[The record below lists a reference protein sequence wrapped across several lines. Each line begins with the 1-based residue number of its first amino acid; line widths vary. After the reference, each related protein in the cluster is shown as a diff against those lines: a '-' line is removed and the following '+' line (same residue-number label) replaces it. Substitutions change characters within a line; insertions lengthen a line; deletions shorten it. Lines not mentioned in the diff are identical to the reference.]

1 MGLVKSVFGKKHQIG
16 VQGAEVDT
24 GAIAV
29 AWGNSFRPEEE
40 EGNESSGRLAGKR
53 GRKDIQGGAWGLGT
67 EKKESTW
74 GTNSKFRRF

>member
-1 MGLVKSVFGKKHQIG
+1 MKSVFGKKHQIG

-29 AWGNSFRPEEE
+29 GWGDSFRPEEE

-53 GRKDIQGGAWGLGT
+53 
-67 EKKESTW
+67 S
-74 GTNSKFRRF
+74 

>member
-24 GAIAV
+24 EAIAV
-29 AWGNSFRPEEE
+29 GWGDSFRPEEE

-53 GRKDIQGGAWGLGT
+53 GRRIYRGLGAR
-67 EKKESTW
+67 
-74 GTNSKFRRF
+74 G